1 MNVETRL
8 TDFVQKRLLARADRA
23 VVARDESLIAGGLL
37 DSLAVVE
44 LTAFLEETFGITVD
58 DEDVVPANFETIQ
71 QLAAFVTRKREN

>member
-1 MNVETRL
+1 VDVEMKVM
-8 TDFVQKRLLARADRA
+8 DFVKRRLLARGDRL

-44 LTAFLEETFGITVD
+44 LTGFVEHAFGIKVE

-71 QLAAFVTRKREN
+71 QIAAFVTRKREN